1 MESTDT
7 THSMSPAASAFAWAA
22 RSIRSNVPSAAHLRK
37 RVCSVAHGPYRS
49 GTSRQAVP
57 VRNFRHDPVQDP
69 AVIEPLA
76 SPQRLGQQRP
86 DELPLGVRQFMATY
100 HDTMIHQR

>member
-1 MESTDT
+1 MDSTDT
-7 THSMSPAASAFAWAA
+7 SHSMSPAASAFACAA
-22 RSIRSNVPSAAHLRK
+22 RSIRSNLPSAAHLRK

-57 VRNFRHDPVQDP
+57 VRNFHTIPFRTRRSSSRFRPRND
-69 AVIEPLA
+69 
-76 SPQRLGQQRP
+76 SGSKRP
-86 DELPLGVRQFMATY
+86 DELPLGIGQFMATY